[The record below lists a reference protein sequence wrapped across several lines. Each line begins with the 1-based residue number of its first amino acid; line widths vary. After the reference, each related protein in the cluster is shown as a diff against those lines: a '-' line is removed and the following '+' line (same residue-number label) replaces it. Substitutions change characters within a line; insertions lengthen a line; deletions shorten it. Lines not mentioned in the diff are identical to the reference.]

1 MCSYPSFNHF
11 LSFNFKVS
19 TDMSLY
25 NKERRKQILNCLH
38 RGKKLCSFS
47 SSGCFIM
54 LIDMHLWRVSGN
66 NLHQINY
73 TRSTQTIQSLRPIE
87 DRCFMGSEKSSA
99 CWRFEWICNDLDTDM
114 TMPRTIVLDSWESKW
129 PMLSPWG
136 WGSEQWQKTDY
147 MYRIYLP

>member
-47 SSGCFIM
+47 SSVQAQQGVEEQQPGKCE
-54 LIDMHLWRVSGN
+54 
-66 NLHQINY
+66 
-73 TRSTQTIQSLRPIE
+73 QTEPVALALKNHEEFGHVDSL
-87 DRCFMGSEKSSA
+87 
-99 CWRFEWICNDLDTDM
+99 
-114 TMPRTIVLDSWESKW
+114 
-129 PMLSPWG
+129 
-136 WGSEQWQKTDY
+136 QK
-147 MYRIYLP
+147 L